1 MKNIDPSNIPD
12 LSKAFEDTFK
22 KPPNS
27 VEIDF
32 DRYQA
37 ILDDPDLSQD
47 QQKQVIMALWSII
60 TAFVQLGFGVH
71 PVQQACGQLGTD
83 HELTSILE
91 TTDIELNNVDNE
103 RKKHPHDRS
112 RWEREAP

>member
-12 LSKAFEDTFK
+12 LSKAFEDTCK

-47 QQKQVIMALWSII
+47 QQKQVIVALWSII

-83 HELTSILE
+83 HELTSISE
-91 TTDIELNNVDNE
+91 TTDIELKQCRQRE
-103 RKKHPHDRS
+103 
-112 RWEREAP
+112 EEAPAR